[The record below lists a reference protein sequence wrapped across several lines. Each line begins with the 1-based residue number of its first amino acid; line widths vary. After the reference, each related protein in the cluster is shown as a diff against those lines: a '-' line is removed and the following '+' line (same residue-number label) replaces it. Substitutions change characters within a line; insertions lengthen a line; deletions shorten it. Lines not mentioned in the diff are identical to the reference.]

1 MENKV
6 FQMKK
11 KTIIGISIGVA
22 LVLVIAI
29 VYALYNRVHEANLLE
44 FIASGH
50 EPAILVTL
58 EEGWSDLQ
66 VGDIIEELLAHPEVN
81 EVSNRGYSEAW
92 EEFKEKYFDEIPTL
106 VLGGRH
112 DGYLLVFVTSEEPG
126 FFTSLLGV
134 DNLQRTINELAE
146 YAESIEGVR
155 RVSRNTVRR

>member
-1 MENKV
+1 
-6 FQMKK
+6 MKK
-11 KTIIGISIGVA
+11 EAMIGISIGVA
-22 LVLVIAI
+22 LVLVIALA
-29 VYALYNRVHEANLLE
+29 YALYNRVNEANRLVST
-44 FIASGH
+44 ARGH

-92 EEFKEKYFDEIPTL
+92 EEFIERYFNEPL
-106 VLGGRH
+106 PQHWPGRYG
-112 DGYLLVFVTSEEPG
+112 GYLLVFVTSEETG

-134 DNLQRTINELAE
+134 DDLQRTINELVE